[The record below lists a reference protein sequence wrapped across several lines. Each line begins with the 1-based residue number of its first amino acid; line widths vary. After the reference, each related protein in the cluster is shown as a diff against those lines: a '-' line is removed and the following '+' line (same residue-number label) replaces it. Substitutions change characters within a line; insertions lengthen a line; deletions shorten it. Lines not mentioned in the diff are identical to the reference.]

1 MSNLK
6 RKLNALTLSD
16 KLKIINEIDK
26 GVQKK
31 NQIAADFGIP
41 PSTLSTIIKK
51 EINIRQMSV

>member
-6 RKLNALTLSD
+6 RKLNAPTLSD

-31 NQIAADFGIP
+31 NQIARILGF
-41 PSTLSTIIKK
+41 LENFVENLLK
-51 EINIRQMSV
+51 

>member
-6 RKLNALTLSD
+6 RKLNALMLPD

-31 NQIAADFGIP
+31 NQVAADFGIS
-41 PSTLSTIIKK
+41 PSTLSSIIKK
-51 EINIRQMSV
+51 QTKY

>member
-51 EINIRQMSV
+51 QIRY

>member
-6 RKLNALTLSD
+6 RKLNTLTLSD

-31 NQIAADFGIP
+31 NQIAADFGIT
-41 PSTLSTIIKK
+41 PSTLSTIIKNRDK
-51 EINIRQMSV
+51 Y